1 MGKFEIKIDK
11 SGKFRFN
18 LKARNGH
25 VILSSKAYATK
36 TDCENGVA
44 SVINNASIENR
55 FERRKAKDG
64 SPYFKLKASNGQVIG
79 ASEMYSSIAAME
91 NGIMSVMK
99 NINSIR
105 ENRGKR
111 NPPQYKRQKI
121 YLGELENENRKHDEL
136 IQKSSSYKTLES
148 INVRYKPWMF
158 KEHSTGENFESKT
171 IISKNTYNK
180 FLPLFEFLNFR
191 QADIAKILNVDVST
205 ISRWGQSNAELTPLQ
220 LAYLLRIERIIVNGE
235 QVFGSRDEFKDWLFS
250 DNITL
255 GDKKPVDL
263 LTDPF
268 TIDLIEE
275 AIDALSWGSF
285 V

>member
-1 MGKFEIKIDK
+1 
-11 SGKFRFN
+11 
-18 LKARNGH
+18 
-25 VILSSKAYATK
+25 
-36 TDCENGVA
+36 
-44 SVINNASIENR
+44 
-55 FERRKAKDG
+55 
-64 SPYFKLKASNGQVIG
+64 
-79 ASEMYSSIAAME
+79 
-91 NGIMSVMK
+91 
-99 NINSIR
+99 
-105 ENRGKR
+105 
-111 NPPQYKRQKI
+111 
-121 YLGELENENRKHDEL
+121 
-136 IQKSSSYKTLES
+136 
-148 INVRYKPWMF
+148 
-158 KEHSTGENFESKT
+158 HSTGENFESKT